1 MKDFFKSESTKHTR
15 KDTNMAK
22 TILKKKPT
30 VTVEETKTKR
40 GRKPKNAKAETI
52 KESTGTRKSKVNQV
66 NDSKAKKKSESLKKS
81 VSKRPAKEKTDT
93 KAVKTTKTTKKA
105 KEVIKSAQIPASE
118 NQSLMDVIKQQ
129 KQQIQDLQ
137 NKHNSNFVDLRKQ
150 VQENQKEN
158 SKILSSILKAEK
170 DNETLR
176 QRVKTAQVKYRTK
189 YMQLEHEKKQWNQ
202 TKQDLLNV
210 IADLKMELVKYAP
223 DSELF
228 DVVTKITQI
237 TAKNHVAVAK
247 TIKMPKEN

>member
-30 VTVEETKTKR
+30 VTVEETKPKR

-81 VSKRPAKEKTDT
+81 VKRPAKEKTDT